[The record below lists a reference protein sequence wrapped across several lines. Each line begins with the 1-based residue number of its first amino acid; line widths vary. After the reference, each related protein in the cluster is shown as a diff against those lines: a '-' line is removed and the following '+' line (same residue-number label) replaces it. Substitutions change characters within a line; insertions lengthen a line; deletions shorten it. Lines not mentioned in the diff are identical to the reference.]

1 MMRSEKSFRII
12 PFILLYSFTH
22 LVVDATCAFLLLG
35 VLDIHDHVILS
46 LILYNFIAFV
56 LQAPFGFLIDKG
68 LNPKLAAIA
77 GLIFITS
84 AFIFGNY
91 LFVPLIL
98 VSIGN
103 ALFHVGGGS
112 LVLALEEKKAS
123 FSGIYVAPGGIGLAI
138 GSFLA
143 FAPFSTSL
151 LLFPGLA
158 IVLSIILY
166 FIRVPEFKRVKEC
179 NRKKISFCYIALVI
193 TLISIPIIIRS
204 LIGLSVSFP
213 WKDNQLLYASL
224 VFAIALGKAFG
235 GILSDKLGLAAV
247 GVGGLLLSM
256 PLLAFC
262 TEIPALGVLG
272 AFIFNFTMPATL
284 IAILNIIP
292 EKRGLAFGLS
302 TTALFIGS
310 LPVILG
316 NTEWLSSSYVVF
328 SLILL
333 AAIILLTAF
342 YLTKKTR
349 NGV

>member
-1 MMRSEKSFRII
+1 MYSEKSFRIV
-12 PFILLYSFTH
+12 PFISLYSFTH
-22 LVVDATCAFLLLG
+22 LVVDAACAFLLLG
-35 VLDIHDHVILS
+35 VLDIHSHVILS
-46 LILYNFIAFV
+46 LLLYNFIAFV
-56 LQAPFGFLIDKG
+56 LQAPFGFLIDEG
-68 LNPKLAAIA
+68 LNPKSAAIA
-77 GLIFITS
+77 GLIFITA

-91 LFVPLIL
+91 LFVPLVL

-103 ALFHVGGGS
+103 ALFHVGGGTQ
-112 LVLALEEKKAS
+112 VLALKEKKAS

-151 LLFPGLA
+151 LLFPGLT
-158 IVLSIILY
+158 IVLSVILY
-166 FIRVPEFKRVKEC
+166 FVRVPEFKRVKEH
-179 NRKKISFCYIALVI
+179 NRKKMSFCYVALII

-204 LIGLSVSFP
+204 LIGLSVDFP
-213 WKDNQLLYASL
+213 WKNNQLLYISL

-235 GILSDKLGLAAV
+235 GILSDKFGLVAV

-256 PLLAFC
+256 PLLAFW
-262 TEIPALGVLG
+262 TEMPVLGILG
-272 AFIFNFTMPATL
+272 AFIFNFTMPVTL

-292 EKRGLAFGLS
+292 EKRGLSFGLS
-302 TTALFIGS
+302 TTALFVGS

-316 NTEWLSSSYVVF
+316 NTQWLDNSCVVF

>member
-1 MMRSEKSFRII
+1 MYSEKSFRIV
-12 PFILLYSFTH
+12 PFISLYSFTH
-22 LVVDATCAFLLLG
+22 LVVDAACAFLLLG
-35 VLDIHDHVILS
+35 VLDIHNHIILS
-46 LILYNFIAFV
+46 LFLYNVIAFV

-68 LNPKLAAIA
+68 LNPKSAAIT
-77 GLIFITS
+77 GLIFITT
-84 AFIFGNY
+84 AFLFGNY
-91 LFVPLIL
+91 LFVALVL

-143 FAPFSTSL
+143 LAPFHTSL

-158 IVLSIILY
+158 VVLGVILC
-166 FIRVPEFKRVKEC
+166 FVKVPEFKRIKRHDR
-179 NRKKISFCYIALVI
+179 NKTSYCYAALII

-204 LIGLSVSFP
+204 LIGLSVDFP
-213 WKDNQLLYASL
+213 WKDNQLLYISL

-235 GILSDKLGLAAV
+235 GILSDKFGLMSV

-262 TEIPALGVLG
+262 TEMPVLGILG
-272 AFIFNFTMPATL
+272 AFIFNFTMPVTL

-292 EKRGLAFGLS
+292 ERRGLSFGLS
-302 TTALFIGS
+302 TAALFIGS

-316 NTEWLSSSYVVF
+316 NTQWLGSNCVVF

-333 AAIILLTAF
+333 AAIILLAAF
-342 YLTKKTR
+342 YLTKRIR